1 MESWIINLIDQ
12 YGYWGVFFLIAL
24 ENIFPPIPSEVI
36 LTFSGFMTH
45 STSLT
50 ITGVI
55 VVSTAGSVIGA
66 VILYGVG
73 LLLDVERLEKL
84 IDRFGKVLRLTKED
98 IHKADAWFDRYGIW
112 TVLFCRLVPLIRS
125 LISIPAGMSNMN
137 FGLFLLFTTI
147 GTLIWNMVLVNIGAA
162 VGSNWHDIV
171 QYMDMFSNI
180 VYAIIILLFLIVI
193 IWYLRKRKE
202 RKTGE

>member
-36 LTFSGFMTH
+36 LTFGGFMTH
-45 STSLT
+45 GTSLSV
-50 ITGVI
+50 IGVI
-55 VVSTAGSVIGA
+55 IVSTAGSVIGA
-66 VILYGVG
+66 LVLYGLG
-73 LLLDVERLEKL
+73 LLLDVERLERL
-84 IDRFGKVLRLTKED
+84 IDRFGKFLRLTKED

-112 TVLFCRLVPLIRS
+112 TVLFCRLVPLVRS
-125 LISIPAGMSNMN
+125 LISIPAGMANMN

-147 GTLIWNMVLVNIGAA
+147 GTLIWNTILVNVGAA

-180 VYAIIILLFLIVI
+180 VYAIITLLFLLVI

-202 RKTGE
+202 RKNWR